1 MNIFEKVPAKLA
13 VALLLMSSGFFVI
26 TDTSQSFSATP
37 GLTMASSSTF
47 GVLAS
52 SAVTSAAPSNISG
65 TNGGNVG
72 VGGGTAPTG
81 SITRSGSQVLGGA
94 ALTALSDANSAFS
107 DLRTSVSLPVEL
119 GSTTLTGGAY
129 SGGTFA
135 MNGTLTLDG
144 LNDPTSVFIFRTA
157 KTLITAASSKVL
169 LIHGAQACNV
179 FWQIGSSATLGGS
192 STMAGHL
199 IASASI
205 TTSATTIV
213 DGQLIALTGAVTLGG
228 TTVVNDGCVSPT
240 HTVTFL
246 GNGSN
251 GGSTAPETKNATTPL
266 TLNGFTRTG
275 YTYSGWNS
283 AANDSGTPYAN
294 SASYSFAAD
303 LTLYAQWTL
312 IPPPVVIPTPPV
324 VIPTPPVVVPTPPV
338 VVPTPPQPLP
348 IPTAPPVIIPTL
360 PPAIGILHIIKL
372 VENRF
377 GGVAVSSDF
386 VITIRKTGSGIHFD
400 PVQGTGG
407 QGTTINLTAGS
418 YNLSEIPTS
427 GYRGVWSGAITPGG
441 RVLVRANQDVSV
453 TRTNFDLAQSRP
465 QESPPTPITPTPPT
479 TVPPNPNPPQSTTP
493 GHTVGGGV
501 LPTTA
506 SPWGNLL
513 VIGLILMLMSSFGYI
528 GSKYLFKKLE

>member
-1 MNIFEKVPAKLA
+1 MDIFKKVPAKLA

-26 TDTSQSFSATP
+26 TDTSQSFAATS

-52 SAVTSAAPSNISG
+52 SAVSSATPSNISG
-65 TNGGNVG
+65 TNGGNIG
-72 VGGGTAPTG
+72 VGGGAAPTG

-94 ALTALSDANSAFS
+94 SLTALNQANSAFS

-119 GSTTLTGGAY
+119 GSTTLTSGAY
-129 SGGTFA
+129 SGGTFV

-169 LIHGAQACNV
+169 LTRGAQACNV
-179 FWQIGSSATLGGS
+179 FWQIGSSATLGSS

-205 TTSATTIV
+205 STGATTTV

-228 TTVVNDGCVSPT
+228 TTVVNDGCAPLT

-251 GGSTAPETKNATTPL
+251 GGSTAPETKNAATPL

-283 AANDSGTPYAN
+283 AANGSATPYAN

-312 IPPPVVIPTPPV
+312 IPPPVVV
-324 VIPTPPVVVPTPPV
+324 PTPPVVVPTPPV

-348 IPTAPPVIIPTL
+348 IPTAPPVITPTL
-360 PPAIGILHIIKL
+360 PPAIGTLHIIKL

-386 VITIRKTGSGIHFD
+386 VITIRKPGSEIHFD

-407 QGTTINLTAGS
+407 LGALINLTPGN

-441 RVLVRANQDVSV
+441 RVLVIANQDVSV

-479 TVPPNPNPPQSTTP
+479 TVPPNPNPPQSTIP

-513 VIGLILMLMSSFGYI
+513 VIGLILMLMSSLGYI
-528 GSKYLFKKLE
+528 TSKDLLKNS